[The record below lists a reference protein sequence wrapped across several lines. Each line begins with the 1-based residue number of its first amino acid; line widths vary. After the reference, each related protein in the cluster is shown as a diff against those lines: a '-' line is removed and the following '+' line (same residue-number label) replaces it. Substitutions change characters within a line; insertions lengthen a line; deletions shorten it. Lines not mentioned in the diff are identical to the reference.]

1 VHRRILA
8 QFSTSARAEVA
19 ALLGGDKKV
28 INSGVILAT
37 PAAMLLHVD
46 ALVDEMWALGG
57 RYDRW
62 MVGVD
67 QAAHMLLVYRNRTR
81 QGGAKGKRKRGRR
94 EPRFEIAT
102 LLPRAIGSVLHVSDV
117 NPSDYKIDE
126 RGVVRTTAADGAA
139 YTMGHRNW
147 PPLELGTPH
156 PPAKSADPVFAS
168 LLLLSQSGTE
178 RHMPCRMASA
188 GHGQATESACRY
200 ERRKAVHGH
209 PQQQGHSQGHPQHSA
224 GIRPHSKDA
233 VSLTT
238 EAKEAGQ
245 EVAITP
251 LRSCDDDLMMLGG
264 QNSAERGGD
273 DRDD

>member
-1 VHRRILA
+1 M
-8 QFSTSARAEVA
+8 A

-81 QGGAKGKRKRGRR
+81 HDGAKGKRKRGRR

-126 RGVVRTTAADGAA
+126 HGVVRTTAADGAA
-139 YTMGHRNW
+139 YTMVHRNW

-168 LLLLSQSGTE
+168 LWLLSQSGTE

-200 ERRKAVHGH
+200 ERRKAVHG
-209 PQQQGHSQGHPQHSA
+209 GIHSSKGTRKGIHSTA
-224 GIRPHSKDA
+224 RASGPTLKMPCPSPPRPRRPDKKWLPHRCG
-233 VSLTT
+233 V
-238 EAKEAGQ
+238 
-245 EVAITP
+245 V
-251 LRSCDDDLMMLGG
+251 MMT
-264 QNSAERGGD
+264 
-273 DRDD
+273 

>member
-1 VHRRILA
+1 M
-8 QFSTSARAEVA
+8 A

-81 QGGAKGKRKRGRR
+81 HDGAKGKRKRGRR

-139 YTMGHRNW
+139 YTMVHQWNRA
-147 PPLELGTPH
+147 P
-156 PPAKSADPVFAS
+156 
-168 LLLLSQSGTE
+168 
-178 RHMPCRMASA
+178 
-188 GHGQATESACRY
+188 Y
-200 ERRKAVHGH
+200 AV
-209 PQQQGHSQGHPQHSA
+209 QN
-224 GIRPHSKDA
+224 GIRRAWSGNR
-233 VSLTT
+233 VS
-238 EAKEAGQ
+238 
-245 EVAITP
+245 VP
-251 LRSCDDDLMMLGG
+251 
-264 QNSAERGGD
+264 
-273 DRDD
+273 